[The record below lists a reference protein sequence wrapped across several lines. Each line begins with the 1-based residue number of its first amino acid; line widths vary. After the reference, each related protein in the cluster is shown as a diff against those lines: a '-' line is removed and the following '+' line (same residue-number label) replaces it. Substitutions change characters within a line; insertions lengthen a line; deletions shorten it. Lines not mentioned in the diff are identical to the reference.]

1 MPDTRIP
8 DDFIPYVGAQDD
20 GTLRCRDCGGYTAY
34 ASCIG
39 IVGRFC
45 SCPFDVKHP

>member
-8 DDFIPYVGAQDD
+8 DDFLPYVGTQEDD
-20 GTLRCRDCGGYTAY
+20 TLRCRDCRGYTAY
-34 ASCIG
+34 AAIIG